1 MGADWPNKKGK
12 TNFGTL
18 PILMVD
24 GEEFS
29 QGLAI
34 QTFLARKCDLFGK
47 TLLEG
52 LKIDEISHLRE
63 DMLIPETKHF
73 LESDET
79 KKSELSK
86 QLLDE
91 HYPKF
96 LGFFD
101 SVMKKNTEKNKS
113 NWAVGTKMSLA
124 DLVIYEG
131 TTTVSRNCPDL
142 FKKYPV
148 FGQAQTN

>member
-1 MGADWPNKKGK
+1 MG
-12 TNFGTL
+12 
-18 PILMVD
+18 
-24 GEEFS
+24 
-29 QGLAI
+29 
-34 QTFLARKCDLFGK
+34 
-47 TLLEG
+47 
-52 LKIDEISHLRE
+52 
-63 DMLIPETKHF
+63 
-73 LESDET
+73 DET
-79 KKSELSK
+79 KKAELAK

-148 FGQAQTN
+148 LVKHRQTVEALPAIKEYLAKRKECPPM